1 MITTLFILT
10 IDEKSSFQLDMF
22 PPFPLS
28 YEPLKQMK
36 NIGILKEKRQY
47 LDSRQEVLFHRVV
60 DTGYPGK

>member
-1 MITTLFILT
+1 MIITLFILT
-10 IDEKSSFQLDMF
+10 IDEKSSFQLVMF
-22 PPFPLS
+22 PPFPSS
-28 YEPLKQMK
+28 YEPLKQME